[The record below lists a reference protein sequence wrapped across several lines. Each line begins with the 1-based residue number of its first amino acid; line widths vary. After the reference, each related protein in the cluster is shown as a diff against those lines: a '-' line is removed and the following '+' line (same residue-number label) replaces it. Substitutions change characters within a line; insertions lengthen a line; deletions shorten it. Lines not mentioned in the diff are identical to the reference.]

1 MDTSCNWQMNRAR
14 TSLRRPPA
22 YQPRPPCSVSACT
35 GSAPSLAASRRI
47 ASTASSNAAGWL
59 GANPSRQPS
68 RYSRRSLESTSPAA
82 GVAVNRSPNSRT
94 SPGARA
100 VRTRRAR
107 RSPPPPPGSRARAAR
122 PSRPKV
128 GRDGAGADATGTPVG
143 GDGAD
148 RAGAG
153 VRAGQHED
161 AARAARGARPGA
173 LRGARLAVAL
183 LAVAGL
189 HLVSAGAVRAQTG
202 TDPARPMPL
211 DPTNRYRCTEEVHPA
226 PFPRRRPLE

>member
-22 YQPRPPCSVSACT
+22 YQPRRPCSVSACT

-128 GRDGAGADATGTPVG
+128 GRGPWRAAGRAARRGATRRRGPAPRIGRGRAGADRDRPCAPHATRPDEPLPVHGGSTPGPVPSTTTI
-143 GDGAD
+143 
-148 RAGAG
+148 G
-153 VRAGQHED
+153 VSSSAVIISESSKWIERKHK
-161 AARAARGARPGA
+161 
-173 LRGARLAVAL
+173 LR
-183 LAVAGL
+183 
-189 HLVSAGAVRAQTG
+189 
-202 TDPARPMPL
+202 
-211 DPTNRYRCTEEVHPA
+211 
-226 PFPRRRPLE
+226 